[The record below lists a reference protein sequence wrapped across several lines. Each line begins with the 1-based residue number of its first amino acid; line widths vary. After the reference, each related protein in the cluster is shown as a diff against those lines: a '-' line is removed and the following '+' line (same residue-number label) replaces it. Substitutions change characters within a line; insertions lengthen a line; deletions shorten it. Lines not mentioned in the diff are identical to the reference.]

1 MGQDMINEIINP
13 IDLIGKYCDEGFWE
27 DENNV
32 ILVSEGKFRFRC
44 KKTNKVEYVK
54 YGNEHGEVVDMDN
67 VTICINKSQEMGFII
82 K

>member
-1 MGQDMINEIINP
+1 MGQDMINEEVNLV
-13 IDLIGKYCDEGFWE
+13 DLIRKYCDEGFWE

-44 KKTNKVEYVK
+44 KKTNRIQYIN
-54 YGNEHGEVVDMDN
+54 YGNEHGEVVHTEN
-67 VTICINKSQEMGFII
+67 ALICINKAQEMGFII

>member
-1 MGQDMINEIINP
+1 MGNDMINEIINP
-13 IDLIGKYCDEGFWE
+13 IDLINRYCDEGFWE

-44 KKTNKVEYVK
+44 KKTNRIQYIS
-54 YGNEHGEVVDMDN
+54 YGNEHGEVVHTEN
-67 VTICINKSQEMGFII
+67 ALICINKAQEMGFII